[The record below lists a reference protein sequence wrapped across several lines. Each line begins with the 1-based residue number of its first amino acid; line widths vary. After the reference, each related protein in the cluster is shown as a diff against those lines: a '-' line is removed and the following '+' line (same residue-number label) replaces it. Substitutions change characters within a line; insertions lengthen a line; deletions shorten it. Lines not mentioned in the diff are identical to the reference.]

1 MNKILVQGLITGVA
15 MLLVSLVFSF
25 SAGFIFPSLTAEYV
39 NEAIFRP
46 WSDPLMQMFFAYPF
60 VLGII
65 LAFVW
70 DKVKNSVAGKTITSR
85 GLNFGLIYFM
95 ATTMPGMFITYS
107 SFQVSLVLVMS
118 WTLSGFIE
126 AVVAGWVLAKLN
138 K

>member
-1 MNKILVQGLITGVA
+1 
-15 MLLVSLVFSF
+15 
-25 SAGFIFPSLTAEYV
+25 
-39 NEAIFRP
+39 
-46 WSDPLMQMFFAYPF
+46 MQMFFAYPF

-70 DKVKNSVAGKTITSR
+70 DKVKKSVAGKTTTSR

-95 ATTMPGMFITYS
+95 ATTIPGMFITYS
-107 SFQVSLVLVMS
+107 SFQVSLMLVMS